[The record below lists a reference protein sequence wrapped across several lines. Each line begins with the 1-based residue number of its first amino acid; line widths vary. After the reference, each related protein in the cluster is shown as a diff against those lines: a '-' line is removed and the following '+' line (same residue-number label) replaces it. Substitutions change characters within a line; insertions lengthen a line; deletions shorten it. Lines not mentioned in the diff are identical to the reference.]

1 MQSQEE
7 RKHGYVKGEVTN
19 QEEREQKH
27 EKSTTDEQQNEIP
40 LMALNHVSRL
50 CKNVKESEDFYTKV
64 LGFVLIERPQ
74 AFDFNGAWLFNYG
87 VGIHLVQAKEEDRLP
102 NNTDTLD
109 PMDNH
114 ISFQSEDMEGMVERL
129 KQLNIKYLKR
139 TVGEEEGAAIDQ
151 LFFKD
156 PDGHMIEI
164 CNCENV
170 KLVPQ
175 RSIGRI
181 KLPFDRHIPPVEL
194 GKDDANAAKA

>member
-50 CKNVKESEDFYTKV
+50 CKNVKESVDFYTKV

-87 VGIHLVQAKEEDRLP
+87 VGIHLVQAKDEDRLP
-102 NNTDTLD
+102 SDTDTLD

-114 ISFQSEDMEGMVERL
+114 ISFQVSPSFRFKIFIPFNFGSHYFGYSVTFW
-129 KQLNIKYLKR
+129 QYLKLGC
-139 TVGEEEGAAIDQ
+139 V
-151 LFFKD
+151 LFPIPKIHF
-156 PDGHMIEI
+156 
-164 CNCENV
+164 
-170 KLVPQ
+170 
-175 RSIGRI
+175 
-181 KLPFDRHIPPVEL
+181 PFGDSSL
-194 GKDDANAAKA
+194 WFLYGF

>member
-1 MQSQEE
+1 MQRQAERKKEQEE
-7 RKHGYVKGEVTN
+7 
-19 QEEREQKH
+19 EEIRD
-27 EKSTTDEQQNEIP
+27 EKEKKNENGTP

-50 CKNVKESEDFYTKV
+50 CKNVEKSVEFYTKV

-74 AFDFNGAWLFNYG
+74 AFVFDGAWLFNYG
-87 VGIHLVQAKEEDRLP
+87 VGIHLVHAKDNEDDKLT
-102 NNTDTLD
+102 NHTDNLD

-114 ISFQSEDMEGMVERL
+114 ISFQSEDMEGMVQRL
-129 KQLNIKYLKR
+129 EKFKIKYLKR

-156 PDGHMIEI
+156 PDGFMIEI

-181 KLPFDRHIPPVEL
+181 KFPSDRHNPPVEL
-194 GKDDANAAKA
+194 GNDDSKT

>member
-114 ISFQSEDMEGMVERL
+114 ISFQVSPAYRFKILFIPFAVIFGSHYYFVYSLTLWQYLKLGCVLFLIPKIHFRFEDSSL
-129 KQLNIKYLKR
+129 LFDFFIWLLNI
-139 TVGEEEGAAIDQ
+139 
-151 LFFKD
+151 
-156 PDGHMIEI
+156 
-164 CNCENV
+164 
-170 KLVPQ
+170 
-175 RSIGRI
+175 
-181 KLPFDRHIPPVEL
+181 
-194 GKDDANAAKA
+194 